1 MTIIHRCSLLV
12 AFLVLAISASAQRAT
27 PAKELLQC
35 KTAVAA
41 LTMPVP
47 VMSKDSAVL
56 AAAMRTQTVRLDSA
70 RVMARTCLARV
81 TVSAMPDSLLNV
93 VIDLQRQAGDTAAM
107 LESMRRV
114 ARVGG
119 ATPAE
124 RWRAMRTYEYMIPFT
139 RSGLVLV
146 RDLIALADSA
156 GDRRGQLEARRQVA
170 ILTRSIDTLAAY
182 HAAQEVLDF
191 LASLPPDERRTYQND
206 IASLAFSVTAWGTTD
221 GNAGYASGFT
231 ARAAMLLGEAPE
243 FQQMASLALRQIA
256 VVGTAAPPFESA
268 FWINTPSRPRRGN
281 MADGKVRLVEFTSE
295 FCVACKL
302 SYRPIQAAYKRL
314 SARGFE
320 PLFCVPQEGDGEATA
335 KKYAE
340 LFSHYDVTAPI
351 VLEAKGRYS
360 TYYAVSGIPH
370 FLLIDKKGV
379 VRDVVIGWDP
389 ESQTR
394 IWRKV
399 DQLLA
404 E

>member
-1 MTIIHRCSLLV
+1 M
-12 AFLVLAISASAQRAT
+12 LAISASAQRAT
-27 PAKELLQC
+27 PAQELLQC
-35 KTAVAA
+35 KTAVVA

-47 VMSKDSAVL
+47 IMSKDSAVL
-56 AAAMRTQTVRLDSA
+56 AAAIRVQTARLDSA
-70 RVMARTCLARV
+70 SAMARACLARI
-81 TVSAMPDSLLNV
+81 TVPAMPDSLLNV

-107 LESMRRV
+107 LASMRRV
-114 ARVGG
+114 ARVSG

-124 RWRAMRTYEYMIPFT
+124 RWQSMKRYEYMIPST
-139 RSGLVLV
+139 PSGLALA
-146 RDLIALADSA
+146 RDLVALADSA
-156 GDRRGQLEARRQVA
+156 GDRRGQLGARKQVA
-170 ILTRSIDTLAAY
+170 TLTRTIDTLAAY

-191 LASLPPDERRTYQND
+191 LASLPSEERRAYQND
-206 IASLAFSVTAWGTTD
+206 MASLAFSVIAWSTAD
-221 GNAGYASGFT
+221 GNAGYAFGFA
-231 ARAAMLLGEAPE
+231 ARAAMLFGDAPE
-243 FQQMASLALRQIA
+243 FQQVASLALRQIA

-268 FWINTPSRPRRGN
+268 FWVNAPDRPGRGN

-295 FCVACKL
+295 FCAACKL
-302 SYRPIQAAYKRL
+302 SYRPIQAVYERL
-314 SARGFE
+314 GTRGFE
-320 PLFCVPQEGDGEATA
+320 PVFCVPQEGDGEATA

-379 VRDVVIGWDP
+379 VRDVVIGWDR
-389 ESQTR
+389 ENQTR

-404 E
+404 EE